1 MLPDFP
7 DLKRRLLTITRIAFH
22 HKVREDGLIGAIKQ
36 MPYFEGSR
44 FETQD
49 VEGDVQTS
57 EPKQTAIPISVGRAA
72 LIEEGAAAYMKAM
85 MGAVGQQQQ
94 NLAQM
99 FHEKMDEVTERTGNK
114 VDAGG
119 QPFSP
124 SLFLDLFETV
134 DIDFD
139 DNGQPDMSSVRIVVH
154 PELGKLLR
162 EKGPEW
168 EADPAFQ
175 KRRDEIIARKR
186 TEWSDRES
194 NRKLAD

>member
-22 HKVREDGLIGAIKQ
+22 NKVREDGLIGSIKQ
-36 MPYFEGSR
+36 MPYFEGNR
-44 FETQD
+44 FESQD
-49 VEGDVQTS
+49 VDGGVQTS
-57 EPKQTAIPISVGRAA
+57 QPKQTAIPISVTRAS
-72 LIEEGAAAYMKAM
+72 LIDEGVDAYVKAM
-85 MGAVGQQQQ
+85 MGAAAQQQQ
-94 NLAQM
+94 NLAQL

-119 QPFSP
+119 QAFSP
-124 SLFLDLFETV
+124 SLFLDLFEKV

-139 DNGQPDMSSVRIVVH
+139 ENGQPDMSSVRIVVH
-154 PELGKLLR
+154 PELGKLLQ

-168 EADPAFQ
+168 EADPEFQ

-194 NRKLAD
+194 NRKLVD

>member
-1 MLPDFP
+1 MLTDFP

-22 HKVREDGLIGAIKQ
+22 HKVREHGLIGTIKQ
-36 MPYFEGSR
+36 MPYFEGNR

-57 EPKQTAIPISVGRAA
+57 EPKQTVIPISVGRAA
-72 LIEEGAAAYMKAM
+72 LIEEGVNAYMKAM

-94 NLAQM
+94 NLAQL
-99 FHEKMDEVTERTGNK
+99 FHEKMNEVTERTGNK

-124 SLFLDLFETV
+124 SLFLDLFEKV

-139 DNGQPDMSSVRIVVH
+139 EDGEPDMSSVRIVVH
-154 PELGKLLR
+154 PKLGRLLQQ
-162 EKGPEW
+162 KVPEW
-168 EADPAFQ
+168 EADPVFQ
-175 KRRDEIIARKR
+175 QRRDEIIARKR
-186 TEWSDRES
+186 IEWSDRES
-194 NRKLAD
+194 NRKLVD